1 MAAQKGG
8 MDMVFKVES
17 TFLSWALLI
26 GAIVLFIEVA
36 FFNSGVIFSLLV
48 ATGMIFIGRKWKPRA
63 PGKLFFW
70 SGVLFF
76 SISIFNMMT
85 FKFLMLAILI
95 HLFIQYFQN
104 KKKPKLIKPVI
115 DETLEMGHPEC
126 IKKKPLL
133 ENMFYGERK
142 TDDHVYE
149 WNDINIQ
156 TGIGDT
162 NIDLSYTVFPK
173 GETVIFIR
181 SLVGN
186 VQVLVPYDVEVS
198 VNHSVITGKSRI
210 LQMEE
215 EKTFNQNIQFQTTGY
230 ERADQK
236 VKILTSFLVGD
247 LEVKR
252 V

>member
-1 MAAQKGG
+1 MI
-8 MDMVFKVES
+8 FKVES

-48 ATGMIFIGRKWKPRA
+48 AAGMIFIGRKWMPRSI
-63 PGKLFFW
+63 GKLFFW
-70 SGVLFF
+70 FGVVFF

-104 KKKPKLIKPVI
+104 KKQPKQIKPVI
-115 DETLEMGHPEC
+115 KETQGSVTPEC
-126 IKKKPLL
+126 IQKKPIL
-133 ENMFYGERK
+133 ENIFYGERK
-142 TDDHVYE
+142 TDEHVYE

-162 NIDLSYTVFPK
+162 NIDLSYTVLPK
-173 GETVIFIR
+173 GETIIFIR

-186 VQVLVPYDVEVS
+186 LQVLVPYDVEVS
-198 VNHSVITGKSRI
+198 VNHSVIAGKTKI
-210 LQMEE
+210 LQLEG
-215 EKTFNQNIQFQTTGY
+215 EKTFNLNLQYQTKGY
-230 ERADQK
+230 ENADQK
-236 VKILTSFLVGD
+236 IKILTSFLVGD